1 MAGLAAARR
10 SLPPALADKVTV
22 VLVTVD
28 PHRDTPPVLERWLG
42 QFDPDF
48 IGLHAPTELVNQA
61 ERSLYPPESGEESA
75 PAADPGTGGHHE
87 SSPSGHH
94 TGGHEA
100 SSKFEADYGVS
111 HSGSVY
117 VFGPSDKLL
126 LYTGGAPAQEY
137 AEDFT
142 HQLTP

>member
-10 SLPPALADKVTV
+10 SLPPALADKVTA

-28 PHRDTPPVLERWLG
+28 PLRDTPPVLERWLG

-87 SSPSGHH
+87 SSPSATTPVVMRRHRSLRL
-94 TGGHEA
+94 TTRCPNPA
-100 SSKFEADYGVS
+100 R
-111 HSGSVY
+111 SV
-117 VFGPSDKLL
+117 FCPGDKLL
-126 LYTGGAPAQEY
+126 LYAGGTPAQEY

-142 HQLTP
+142 RLLTP